1 MENQSSYTNSV
12 APGLRYEYCPF
23 CAAHLT
29 QGSAEQ
35 DNTQRVDCPRCGWV
49 YHPAH
54 VVAVN
59 VIISARGGLVAVL
72 PHDEP
77 IGTPAAL
84 PAGRV
89 TCAESPADA
98 AIRTASE
105 ITGLVVEAASCLGW
119 YYGARDVF
127 PDPGVTFMFEARAVG
142 GMLRDSA
149 EGRAR
154 VFSLRDFPSISPN
167 RAGSTRT
174 MRAYLAGQ
182 AGP

>member
-1 MENQSSYTNSV
+1 MENDLIYPNTV
-12 APGLRYEYCPF
+12 APRLRYEYCPF

-29 QGSAEQ
+29 QVSIDQ
-35 DNTQRVDCPRCGWV
+35 DNTLRVNCSRCGWV

-54 VVAVN
+54 VMAVN
-59 VIISARGGLVAVL
+59 VIISARDGLVAIL

-84 PAGRV
+84 PAGHV
-89 TCAESPADA
+89 AYAESPADA
-98 AIRTASE
+98 AIRTAFE
-105 ITGLVVEAASCLGW
+105 VTGLVVEAASCLGW

-127 PDPGVTFMFEARAVG
+127 PDPGVIFMFEANAAG

-154 VFSLRDFPSISPN
+154 VFSLRDFPLISPN

-174 MRAYLAGQ
+174 MRAFLAG
-182 AGP
+182 